1 MHNFLDFINLKEEV
15 TPAFLDPKGR
25 NDIAHQGTRD
35 SINVAL
41 SNIQSDCLT
50 PYIGLERVRKVL
62 AYFHIHIPGVQFLEG
77 EHGIKVF
84 EVSQYGSKTGMKND
98 GEVATA
104 NDSEYFIV
112 FEWLYSYSGFYNIRC
127 SLVDADKLQ
136 KRLDNFEKYHVTLD
150 EEEKKDDKEFIR
162 KQYTRAYADSN
173 HKMTDDAKK
182 MVQKKIKSLSEK
194 WTEEHK
200 AAYEHGYNSWKDYA
214 TGKQKNYPK
223 NPHKTDGSG
232 KYHAWELGAESA
244 YNHHNK
250 HDLSEARLKK
260 NELSAMQDAIRMQAS
275 LQGRKVKIPKPKARK
290 PAADKKYYDSMKMDH
305 WRMKQQVR
313 KTSFLK
319 PEKKEEK
326 PSMLVPVINPKT
338 GTNVVAPPRPYR
350 MPSLNPDEISSG
362 PIKREGGPSG
372 PASKTMNAHKDS
384 ISHTNARLKTG
395 IPRPNVETDF
405 EKFIKKYNETGK
417 KEWIE
422 KAKRWAAAD
431 YAYHKPDYPDSAE
444 LEYKL
449 RKQSIEALEASLNPS
464 KIAKIGGMVRGLFK
478 KKSVNEE
485 QMQDASLKEGI
496 LRSLDKKLGSPLQK
510 RRIDKMNKSG
520 KENRSSKGIEDRHNK
535 NMPGYKNTALTGGVN
550 ARETRNYANNMK
562 LRVKQLADEKKK
574 RKYTAQEW
582 ADRKNDKD

>member
-1 MHNFLDFINLKEEV
+1 MNLKEEV
-15 TPAFLDPKGR
+15 TPAILDGKGR
-25 NDIAHQGTRD
+25 IDIHHEGTRD
-35 SINVAL
+35 SINAAL
-41 SNIQSDCLT
+41 NAIQSDCLT
-50 PYIGLERVRKVL
+50 PYIGLERVRKAL
-62 AYFHIHIPGVQFLEG
+62 AYYHIHIPGVQFLEG
-77 EHGIKVF
+77 EHGIKAF
-84 EVSQYGSKTGMKND
+84 EVSQFGIKTGMNNN
-98 GEVATA
+98 GEVVTA
-104 NDSEYFIV
+104 DDSPYFIV
-112 FEWLYSYSGFYNIRC
+112 FEWMYAYSGFFNI
-127 SLVDADKLQ
+127 SAALVDADRLQ
-136 KRLDNFEKYHVTLD
+136 KRLDRFEQMRVPLE

-162 KQYTRAYADSN
+162 KQYARAYADSN

-182 MVQKKIKSLSEK
+182 SVKKRMKE
-194 WTEEHK
+194 
-200 AAYEHGYNSWKDYA
+200 
-214 TGKQKNYPK
+214 
-223 NPHKTDGSG
+223 
-232 KYHAWELGAESA
+232 
-244 YNHHNK
+244 
-250 HDLSEARLKK
+250 LSEARLKK
-260 NELSAMQDAIRMQAS
+260 NELAAMQDAIRMQAS

-372 PASKTMNAHKDS
+372 PASKTMNTHKDS

-485 QMQDASLKEGI
+485 QTQEDSLKEGI
-496 LRSLDKKLGSPLQK
+496 LRTLDKKLGSPLQK

-562 LRVKQLADEKKK
+562 LRVKQLAADKKK